1 MNLLGAYYRSR
12 FSTQGLL
19 HDASCGDANRIYIR
33 ADTDERTVESA
44 RALANT
50 LLAGCRIAVH
60 SAPPGERDSL
70 FSPPFKPDTTLAAK
84 AMEGRR
90 DVQQSQEAMP
100 ALAGVLGN
108 RDDPPA
114 DIAATLAEDLLLEY
128 TNGMRGENLGWG
140 RLNALNLGR
149 ILELHAAHADMTR
162 RTPYLARVRGSNLL
176 AHVLASMEQAA
187 TGTAVPGALGEPGE
201 ALQILMGHDTNIS
214 NISGM
219 LGLSWHL
226 HGYPDNE
233 TPPGGA
239 LVFSLWVDATRRRIV
254 RTEYLSQTLD
264 QMHDLVPLTL
274 SSPPAIENVRVPGC
288 EAPDCP
294 WDAFERVLEKA
305 IDPRFVVTETNHQM

>member
-1 MNLLGAYYRSR
+1 
-12 FSTQGLL
+12 
-19 HDASCGDANRIYIR
+19 
-33 ADTDERTVESA
+33 
-44 RALANT
+44 
-50 LLAGCRIAVH
+50 
-60 SAPPGERDSL
+60 
-70 FSPPFKPDTTLAAK
+70 
-84 AMEGRR
+84 
-90 DVQQSQEAMP
+90 
-100 ALAGVLGN
+100 
-108 RDDPPA
+108 
-114 DIAATLAEDLLLEY
+114 
-128 TNGMRGENLGWG
+128 
-140 RLNALNLGR
+140 
-149 ILELHAAHADMTR
+149 
-162 RTPYLARVRGSNLL
+162 
-176 AHVLASMEQAA
+176 
-187 TGTAVPGALGEPGE
+187 
-201 ALQILMGHDTNIS
+201 
-214 NISGM
+214 M